1 MYYIKLAPPKCWC
14 YHHNLYMH
22 NNHNYLFM
30 LCSIVFLLPSHN
42 HFDYLVI
49 LILEAFPQIF
59 TSSHHMERKPKTPQ
73 DPVPNYHPH
82 KLQ

>member
-1 MYYIKLAPPKCWC
+1 
-14 YHHNLYMH
+14 
-22 NNHNYLFM
+22 M